1 MMKPKLTPAER
12 EAMFDRLALTLA
24 DAFPHGY
31 ILITMAGETKVR
43 DGDVTQANLRLLS
56 SVGKQDAHALFRT
69 LIAQLDADNGI
80 ERIVGEVGPDGKAR
94 PKLDS

>member
-1 MMKPKLTPAER
+1 MTKTKLTPAER

-24 DAFPHGY
+24 AAFPHGY

-43 DGDVTQANLRLLS
+43 DGEVTEANLRLLS
-56 SVGKQDAHALFRT
+56 SISKQDAHALFRT
-69 LIAQLDADNGI
+69 LLAQLDADTV
-80 ERIVGEVGPDGKAR
+80 ERVVVGELGPDGKVR